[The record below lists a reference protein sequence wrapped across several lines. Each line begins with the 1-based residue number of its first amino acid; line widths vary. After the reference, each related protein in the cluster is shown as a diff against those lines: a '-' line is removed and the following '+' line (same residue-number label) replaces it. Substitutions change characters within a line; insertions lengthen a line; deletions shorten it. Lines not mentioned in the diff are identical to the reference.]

1 MRVGYEEEGGGG
13 GRGDELQRPLPAPVT
28 LGHVQWCLMWGLLR
42 CFRGLFA
49 KKS

>member
-1 MRVGYEEEGGGG
+1 MHGNIYNMDSCQQ
-13 GRGDELQRPLPAPVT
+13 GDSIYAAIVLDDA

-49 KKS
+49 K